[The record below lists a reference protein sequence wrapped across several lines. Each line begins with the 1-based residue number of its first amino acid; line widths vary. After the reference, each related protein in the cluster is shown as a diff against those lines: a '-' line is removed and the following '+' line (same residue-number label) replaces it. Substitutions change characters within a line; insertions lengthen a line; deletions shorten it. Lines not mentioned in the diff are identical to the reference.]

1 MYLKQFSENLI
12 LKTKEVDSE
21 MDQLVYAIK
30 ATDVSVRNTFNEF
43 NMLSHGQFVEN
54 VCNVI
59 YYIFIIN

>member
-1 MYLKQFSENLI
+1 
-12 LKTKEVDSE
+12 